1 MRTEINLL
9 GEAPLRRHMKNA
21 SCDRAPA
28 RGSPSR
34 NIIMEKRRFGRTAK
48 LPSTL
53 AIKHQMLSSMLL
65 DEFMA
70 APSGAIFDG
79 DGSPALRALRK
90 LMQIDPTHAPKFAR
104 VGS

>member
-1 MRTEINLL
+1 ME
-9 GEAPLRRHMKNA
+9 EASR
-21 SCDRAPA
+21 DRVPA

-53 AIKHQMLSSMLL
+53 AIKHQILSSMLL

-70 APSGAIFDG
+70 APSGAVFDS
-79 DGSPALRALRK
+79 DGSPALRAIRK
-90 LMQIDPTHAPKFAR
+90 LLCIYPAR
-104 VGS
+104 TPEPVRIGS